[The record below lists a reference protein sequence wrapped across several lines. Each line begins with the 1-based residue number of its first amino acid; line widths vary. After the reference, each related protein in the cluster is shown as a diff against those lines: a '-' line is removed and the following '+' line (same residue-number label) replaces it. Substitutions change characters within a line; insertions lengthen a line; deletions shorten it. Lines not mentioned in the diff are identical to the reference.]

1 MHRSHGFTLL
11 ELMIATAIVG
21 ILAAIALPAYSSY
34 VDRTRLGNAQ
44 MDLFA
49 TASFAEQYRTQ
60 NGVYP
65 DTDDL
70 PRTQSPETGAAAYII
85 QIDSDASTFVL
96 SAQPTGA
103 QAGHECGTLT
113 LTHRGRKGADANDCW

>member
-1 MHRSHGFTLL
+1 MQSTQGFTLL

-34 VDRTRLGNAQ
+34 VERTRLGNAQ

-49 TASFAEQYRTQ
+49 LASFAEQYRTR

-70 PRTQSPETGAAAYII
+70 PRTHSPESGAVAYTIS
-85 QIDSDASTFVL
+85 IDAKASTFILAATPSGPQV
-96 SAQPTGA
+96 
-103 QAGHECGTLT
+103 GHSCGTLT
-113 LTHRGRKGADANDCW
+113 LTHHGRKGADDDGCW